1 MSKYEALPR
10 EEVIKAIEHKGPV
23 RVPASMVRWWG
34 EGLGDQY
41 GDRLQEFDK
50 YPDDC
55 VRLWVPQPGIEPR
68 DDGYYWRLPDEYRNQ
83 ARSGHDSGATE
94 GWDWLDAYESEIP
107 NFDAPGIFDSLRAAA
122 EQAKK
127 DNRYLIIC
135 WWGLFYEPIWGLRG
149 MENLLMDYYLHPEE
163 IHRLHKARMALYKG
177 IIARAAREFEPDAFQ
192 TSDDLGHQTQLMMNP
207 NQFREFIKPY
217 YKSVY
222 DLCHEHG
229 MHTWMHTCGNITDIM
244 GDLVEVGQDVV
255 HPIQKGA
262 MDGNKI
268 ARDWGGKIAFW
279 AGMDVQHA
287 LQEET
292 PEGVRREVRWMID
305 TYDGPDGG
313 LILASGNGIVSGTPF
328 ENIEA
333 YLDECFRYGIE
344 HRSL

>member
-1 MSKYEALPR
+1 MSVYEPLTR
-10 EEVIKAIEHKGPV
+10 EEVIKAVEHNGPA
-23 RVPASMVRWWG
+23 RVPVSMARWWG

-41 GDRLQEFDK
+41 GDRLREFDK

-55 VRLWVPQPGIEPR
+55 VRLWIPMPGTQPRP
-68 DDGYYWRLPDEYRNQ
+68 DGYFWRLSAEHLSS
-83 ARSGHDSGATE
+83 ARSGHDSGAMQ
-94 GWDWLDAYESEIP
+94 GWEWLRTYESEIP
-107 NFDAPGIFDSLRAAA
+107 NFDAPGTFDDLLPIA

-127 DNRYLIIC
+127 DNRYLIVC

-149 MENLLMDYYLHPEE
+149 MENLLMDYYLNPEE
-163 IHRLHKARMALYKG
+163 VHRLHKARLAFYEG
-177 IIARAAREFEPDAFQ
+177 IIRRAKRELEPDAFQ

-207 NQFREFIKPY
+207 SQFREFIKPC

-222 DLCHEHG
+222 DLCHSLG

-262 MDGNKI
+262 MDGEAI

-292 PEGVRREVRWMID
+292 PEGVRAEVRWMID
-305 TYDGPDGG
+305 TYDGPGGG
-313 LILASGNGIVSGTPF
+313 LILAAGNGIVAGTPF

-333 YLDECFRYGIE
+333 YLDECFRYGAK
-344 HRSL
+344 HRK